1 MRIVISAGGTGG
13 HIYPA
18 LAILN
23 KIKESDKDTEV
34 LYIGTHNR
42 MESDLIPSMGIN
54 YKSLEIIGFNR
65 KKILSNIRTLNL
77 FLKAIKQAKQYLLE
91 FKPDIVIGC
100 GGYVTAPVIYAA
112 NKLGIKTFIH
122 EQNSVVGMSNKFLSK
137 YANVVCVSIKD
148 TLKYFKNGV
157 FTGNPRS
164 EVVLNSKIGDK
175 SKYNLNNNKKLV
187 LITTGSLGAS
197 SINDKIVE
205 NKELFMKKNYEILF
219 VTGNSSYDEINSK
232 IGKSSNIKVVPYI
245 KDMPEVLKFTD
256 IIISRAGAT
265 TISEIL
271 SLGLVSILIPSPYVA
286 NNHQYLNALS
296 LKNNDACIL
305 IEEKNFDVKK
315 LINEIDILLKDK
327 KLYNKI
333 SSNAKKLGV
342 NNSATLIYEE
352 IKKLTNN

>member
-1 MRIVISAGGTGG
+1 
-13 HIYPA
+13 
-18 LAILN
+18 
-23 KIKESDKDTEV
+23 
-34 LYIGTHNR
+34 
-42 MESDLIPSMGIN
+42 
-54 YKSLEIIGFNR
+54 
-65 KKILSNIRTLNL
+65 
-77 FLKAIKQAKQYLLE
+77 
-91 FKPDIVIGC
+91 
-100 GGYVTAPVIYAA
+100 
-112 NKLGIKTFIH
+112 
-122 EQNSVVGMSNKFLSK
+122 
-137 YANVVCVSIKD
+137 
-148 TLKYFKNGV
+148 
-157 FTGNPRS
+157 
-164 EVVLNSKIGDK
+164 
-175 SKYNLNNNKKLV
+175 
-187 LITTGSLGAS
+187 
-197 SINDKIVE
+197 
-205 NKELFMKKNYEILF
+205 
-219 VTGNSSYDEINSK
+219 
-232 IGKSSNIKVVPYI
+232 
-245 KDMPEVLKFTD
+245 MPEVLKFTD

>member
-1 MRIVISAGGTGG
+1 MLLVFFILVIIIVLIAT
-13 HIYPA
+13 
-18 LAILN
+18 
-23 KIKESDKDTEV
+23 TE
-34 LYIGTHNR
+34 LR
-42 MESDLIPSMGIN
+42 L
-54 YKSLEIIGFNR
+54 
-65 KKILSNIRTLNL
+65 
-77 FLKAIKQAKQYLLE
+77 
-91 FKPDIVIGC
+91 
-100 GGYVTAPVIYAA
+100 
-112 NKLGIKTFIH
+112 
-122 EQNSVVGMSNKFLSK
+122 
-137 YANVVCVSIKD
+137 CVSIKD

-164 EVVLNSKIGDK
+164 EVVLNSKIGDR

>member
-1 MRIVISAGGTGG
+1 M
-13 HIYPA
+13 
-18 LAILN
+18 
-23 KIKESDKDTEV
+23 
-34 LYIGTHNR
+34 
-42 MESDLIPSMGIN
+42 
-54 YKSLEIIGFNR
+54 IIDF
-65 KKILSNIRTLNL
+65 
-77 FLKAIKQAKQYLLE
+77 F
-91 FKPDIVIGC
+91 
-100 GGYVTAPVIYAA
+100 
-112 NKLGIKTFIH
+112 
-122 EQNSVVGMSNKFLSK
+122 
-137 YANVVCVSIKD
+137 
-148 TLKYFKNGV
+148 
-157 FTGNPRS
+157 
-164 EVVLNSKIGDK
+164 
-175 SKYNLNNNKKLV
+175 NLNNNKKLV

>member
-1 MRIVISAGGTGG
+1 MKVIITAGGTGG

-18 LAILN
+18 ISIID
-23 KIKESDKDTEV
+23 KIKKMDKSCEI
-34 LYIGTHNR
+34 LYIGTTNR
-42 MESDLIPSMGIN
+42 MEKDIIPNMNIN
-54 YKSLEIIGFNR
+54 YEGIKINGLSKNPVTCFKCLTSTLKGIDKCSKIMKS
-65 KKILSNIRTLNL
+65 
-77 FLKAIKQAKQYLLE
+77 
-91 FKPDIVIGC
+91 FKPDVVVGV
-100 GGYVTAPVIYAA
+100 GGYVTVPVVLAA
-112 NKLGIKTFIH
+112 HKLNIPIILH
-122 EQNSVVGMSNKFLSK
+122 EQNSVPGKANKFLSK

-148 TLKYFKNGV
+148 TLKYFKNG
-157 FTGNPRS
+157 
-164 EVVLNSKIGDK
+164 
-175 SKYNLNNNKKLV
+175 NNKKLV